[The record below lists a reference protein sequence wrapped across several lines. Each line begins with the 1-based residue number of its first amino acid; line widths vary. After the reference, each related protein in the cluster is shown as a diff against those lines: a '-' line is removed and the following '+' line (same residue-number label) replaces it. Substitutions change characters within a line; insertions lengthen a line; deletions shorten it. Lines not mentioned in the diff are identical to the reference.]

1 MKRIPRLRTVVLA
14 TCLAF
19 AVSPAGHAETV
30 VRKTIT
36 YFDIGGR
43 TAAELDAEL
52 SRKGPLTQ
60 STGGRHP
67 GATQIRFGG
76 DVTYA
81 HRSGHCG
88 IDDATVTLKT
98 KLILPRWKNRRK
110 ADAELGMI
118 WDALSADIKRHEER
132 HAEIARQHARDL
144 EHRLK
149 RLRPEAN
156 CDRLQDRVSRV
167 TDELTQAH
175 DRAQMTFDR
184 IESKNFEERMI
195 RILRYRTEKHRKN

>member
-1 MKRIPRLRTVVLA
+1 MKRIPRLRTVLMIACLVL
-14 TCLAF
+14 
-19 AVSPAGHAETV
+19 AVSPAARAETV

-43 TAAELDAEL
+43 SAADLDAEL

-81 HRSGHCG
+81 HSAGRCA

-98 KLILPRWKNRRK
+98 KLILPRWKNRRRAN
-110 ADAELGMI
+110 ADLGLI

-132 HAEIARQHARDL
+132 HAEIAKQHAYEL
-144 EHRLK
+144 ERRLK
-149 RLRPEAN
+149 RLRPEVD
-156 CDRLQDRVSRV
+156 CDRLQDRVSLV
-167 TDELTQAH
+167 TEEVTQAH

-184 IESKNFEERMI
+184 IESKNFEDRMI
-195 RILRYRTEKHRKN
+195 RILRYRAQTRQKP